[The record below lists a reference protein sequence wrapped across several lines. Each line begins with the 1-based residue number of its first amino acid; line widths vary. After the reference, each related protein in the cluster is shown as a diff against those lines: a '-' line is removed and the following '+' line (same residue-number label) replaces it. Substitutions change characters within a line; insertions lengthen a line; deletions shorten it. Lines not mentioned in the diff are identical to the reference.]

1 MLPWLK
7 SSRARQT
14 PLPRR
19 LRTVHRRLFHL
30 LLPFFLL
37 LVLPPCP
44 FAQEQEHAHGAAA
57 EAPGGPPPA
66 IKDLSA
72 IRTTHGLKMAVA
84 LPIDG
89 EVSLKVDGTLDE
101 PVWQEAR
108 VNLTENDQHRRLNR
122 LLRKVRIVTAVA
134 PLPPNVQLPEKDQ
147 PILQAALEAQATHLL
162 TGDKE
167 HCGPYFG
174 RRLSGVLVL
183 PPADYFERRG

>member
-1 MLPWLK
+1 MIT
-7 SSRARQT
+7 SDY
-14 PLPRR
+14 
-19 LRTVHRRLFHL
+19 
-30 LLPFFLL
+30 
-37 LVLPPCP
+37 
-44 FAQEQEHAHGAAA
+44 AA
-57 EAPGGPPPA
+57 
-66 IKDLSA
+66 
-72 IRTTHGLKMAVA
+72 
-84 LPIDG
+84 
-89 EVSLKVDGTLDE
+89 
-101 PVWQEAR
+101 QEAR